1 MFEINRIIDT
11 DSYKASHFLQ
21 YPPKTTRAFFY
32 LESRGSDRDWDE
44 TVFFGLQYLLK
55 NYFLAPF
62 TQAMV
67 EEAREVITAHGLP
80 FNYDGWTSLIAK
92 HKGKLPLRIRAVAE
106 GSVVP
111 LHNVLMT
118 VETTDDEFAWLGS
131 WFETQLMRIWY
142 AITVSTQSWQ
152 IKRDVYKFLS
162 ETADDADA
170 EIAFKV
176 HDFGARGVS
185 SQETAAIGGAA
196 HLVNFMGTDT
206 MASLLLH
213 RKFYHAEMAG
223 FSIPACYDD
232 KTEILTDKGFK
243 MFSDLTDNDFV
254 AQYKDDETISF
265 VRPEKIHSY
274 DWKDKIIKFES
285 QSSDLCVT
293 PNHRIVRFSH
303 SKNKLEVVEAQN
315 GGYSHRNSLIVSG
328 FSEKENESLSMLDR
342 LRIAFQADGSFPS
355 RKDSYNG
362 LRYGLK
368 PIRFTLKKERK
379 KERLEWILNS
389 LGFEYTKNESG
400 SRKGYSHYWV
410 KSDKEFS
417 KYFDWVQLKEV
428 SALWAVEFLDECS
441 YWDGRSPTK
450 NTLRYDTTVK
460 FNADIVQALA
470 TFCGIRSSIY
480 EYIDKR
486 GNRKPNYTV
495 NLLKETT
502 KLGGQYTKKS
512 ESNYIGK
519 VYCVTVPSGMIIV
532 RRNGFVCVSGNSEH
546 STITSWGRD
555 NEIEAYRNMLKN
567 FAKANSLVA
576 IVSDSWNIYEAV
588 EKIWGEQLKQEVI
601 DSGATIVIRPDS
613 GEPVEV
619 VSKVAQLLGEK
630 FGYEI
635 NKQGYKVLKNVRIIQ
650 GDGVNQNSIKAILQR
665 LKDEG
670 FSASNI
676 AFGIGGALLQKID
689 RDTLKFA
696 YKCSAIVSDGKLIE
710 VYKQPITD
718 SGKNSKRGRLDLVLD
733 ENGEY
738 KTVKI
743 EDAKIN
749 SAENSQLQI
758 VFEDGELLIDDNLDT
773 IRKRA
778 AGVSV

>member
-106 GSVVP
+106 GSIVP

-223 FSIPACYDD
+223 FSIPA
-232 KTEILTDKGFK
+232 
-243 MFSDLTDNDFV
+243 
-254 AQYKDDETISF
+254 A
-265 VRPEKIHSY
+265 
-274 DWKDKIIKFES
+274 
-285 QSSDLCVT
+285 
-293 PNHRIVRFSH
+293 
-303 SKNKLEVVEAQN
+303 
-315 GGYSHRNSLIVSG
+315 
-328 FSEKENESLSMLDR
+328 
-342 LRIAFQADGSFPS
+342 
-355 RKDSYNG
+355 
-362 LRYGLK
+362 
-368 PIRFTLKKERK
+368 
-379 KERLEWILNS
+379 
-389 LGFEYTKNESG
+389 
-400 SRKGYSHYWV
+400 
-410 KSDKEFS
+410 
-417 KYFDWVQLKEV
+417 
-428 SALWAVEFLDECS
+428 
-441 YWDGRSPTK
+441 
-450 NTLRYDTTVK
+450 
-460 FNADIVQALA
+460 
-470 TFCGIRSSIY
+470 
-480 EYIDKR
+480 
-486 GNRKPNYTV
+486 
-495 NLLKETT
+495 
-502 KLGGQYTKKS
+502 
-512 ESNYIGK
+512 
-519 VYCVTVPSGMIIV
+519 
-532 RRNGFVCVSGNSEH
+532 EH

-567 FAKANSLVA
+567 FAKPNSLVA

-635 NKQGYKVLKNVRIIQ
+635 NSKGFKVLKNVRIIQ
-650 GDGVNQNSIKAILQR
+650 GDGVNQNSIRAILQR
-665 LKDEG
+665 LKNEG

-718 SGKNSKRGRLDLVLD
+718 SGKNSKRGRLDLIKD
-733 ENGEY
+733 ESGAY
-738 KTVKI
+738 KTVKLETAETI
-743 EDAKIN
+743 
-749 SAENSQLQI
+749 SAENSQLRT
-758 VFEDGELLIDDNLDT
+758 VFENGELLIDDNLDE
-773 IRKRA
+773 IRSRA
-778 AGVSV
+778 K